1 MSGIGFKHGVDWA
14 AYTCVC
20 VCLSVQRSSA
30 YKRAWQWSGNPLSC
44 VCVSVVSFLC
54 LSKYH
59 STQHVSTYHK
69 AVLRWGRAS
78 IALYINIMCGCSDR
92 LYERNFRLADIYP
105 SEVVFCFVR
114 FNVEVLQPT
123 FFSGS
128 DYATGSCLCNS
139 F

>member
-1 MSGIGFKHGVDWA
+1 MFGGAPLIKGPGNGAEIRYNVFAFLLFLFFVF
-14 AYTCVC
+14 
-20 VCLSVQRSSA
+20 LNIIQRNT
-30 YKRAWQWSGNPLSC
+30 YVWP
-44 VCVSVVSFLC
+44 
-54 LSKYH
+54 
-59 STQHVSTYHK
+59 TYHK

-105 SEVVFCFVR
+105 SEVVLCLVR